1 MKTDKKILYVMRN
14 YDLKYDYT
22 HNLCGT
28 SVLKSNRKE
37 YDYYCPK
44 CQMPLFTEEVMTNTV
59 ERTNKDREVI
69 KKWLSIKN
77 MK

>member
-1 MKTDKKILYVMRN
+1 MKTDRKILYIMRK

-22 HNLCGT
+22 HDCCGT
-28 SVLKSNRKE
+28 SVLKSNKKE

-44 CQMPLFTEEVMTNTV
+44 CQMPLFTEEVKGTDV
-59 ERTNKDREVI
+59 LRTKKDREVI
-69 KKWLSIKN
+69 KKYLSIHN